1 MALVLAGALAATAAS
16 AHARD
21 FSGEALNVM
30 PPGQAGTFS
39 ITPHS
44 IDQIALYDG
53 LTPKFGSVR
62 QRDLRRFFKS
72 ARFGVGGQRPRRVER
87 AGRRGLRILR
97 DRWDVP
103 HVYARSRTD
112 VMFGS
117 GWVAAAD
124 RGTLMEELRGPAEI
138 ATLDVPGLDAIDLAL
153 SLRPV
158 RSERRDQPLRQPAAR
173 PASQPWAQGRARARR
188 LPRIR

>member
-1 MALVLAGALAATAAS
+1 MALVLTGALAAAPAT

-21 FSGEALNVM
+21 FSGEALNVL

-72 ARFGVGGQRPRRVER
+72 ATFGLGGQRPRRVER
-87 AGRRGLRILR
+87 PGGAG
-97 DRWDVP
+97 
-103 HVYARSRTD
+103 
-112 VMFGS
+112 
-117 GWVAAAD
+117 
-124 RGTLMEELRGPAEI
+124 
-138 ATLDVPGLDAIDLAL
+138 
-153 SLRPV
+153 
-158 RSERRDQPLRQPAAR
+158 
-173 PASQPWAQGRARARR
+173 
-188 LPRIR
+188 